1 MNSNSNNSNPL
12 QLSDVE
18 VEYFCNTWYSFF
30 FNQNVD
36 PNPVNVQNI
45 VLNVAALAHNYY
57 SPIIMMHVNNN
68 QQLAVDVTNSL
79 VTSWP
84 WFTTSRHRSRYYVY
98 IYMCVYLLQI
108 NWSLHI
114 HTHTYTTNISQWQST
129 ISNTISTAR
138 SNTWQCKRSLRRKI
152 F

>member
-45 VLNVAALAHNYY
+45 ALNVAALAHNYY

-68 QQLAVDVTNSL
+68 QQLATQVQRFIPYSVPFGPL
-79 VTSWP
+79 LFWP
-84 WFTTSRHRSRYYVY
+84 FLISALSVLLKFIEWKNDRTCTLY
-98 IYMCVYLLQI
+98 ILYM
-108 NWSLHI
+108 
-114 HTHTYTTNISQWQST
+114 ISH
-129 ISNTISTAR
+129 
-138 SNTWQCKRSLRRKI
+138 
-152 F
+152 